1 MTAHQLY
8 SSPVSLSAR
17 EGDDG
22 GGVGKGEKRER
33 EWAREKRMKELLLAT
48 RGLLLHFPGS
58 CRFNNSVSRD
68 DDDWNSYSSHYYKII
83 CSQDGTIFVLCNI
96 PNCYEIMS
104 SSFIPLLS
112 PEILLLYR
120 TCTRYTL
127 QYQQWALRLDVV
139 SARKKN

>member
-1 MTAHQLY
+1 MDDCTST

-68 DDDWNSYSSHYYKII
+68 EDDDWNRYPSHYLYAVKRAQFLCCATFQII
-83 CSQDGTIFVLCNI
+83 MRSISHPQ
-96 PNCYEIMS
+96 
-104 SSFIPLLS
+104 FIPLLS
-112 PEILLLYR
+112 PEILLL
-120 TCTRYTL
+120 
-127 QYQQWALRLDVV
+127 
-139 SARKKN
+139 

>member
-1 MTAHQLY
+1 MDDCTST

-17 EGDDG
+17 GGDDG

-68 DDDWNSYSSHYYKII
+68 DDDWKEADH
-83 CSQDGTIFVLCNI
+83 C
-96 PNCYEIMS
+96 
-104 SSFIPLLS
+104 
-112 PEILLLYR
+112 R
-120 TCTRYTL
+120 
-127 QYQQWALRLDVV
+127 
-139 SARKKN
+139 

>member
-1 MTAHQLY
+1 MDDCTST

-22 GGVGKGEKRER
+22 GGVDKGEKRER

-68 DDDWNSYSSHYYKII
+68 DDDWNRYPSQHYKII
-83 CSQDGTIFVLCNI
+83 CNQDGTIFVLSFTNY
-96 PNCYEIMS
+96 YEIIS
-104 SSFIPLLS
+104 HPQFIPLLS
-112 PEILLLYR
+112 PEILLL
-120 TCTRYTL
+120 
-127 QYQQWALRLDVV
+127 
-139 SARKKN
+139 